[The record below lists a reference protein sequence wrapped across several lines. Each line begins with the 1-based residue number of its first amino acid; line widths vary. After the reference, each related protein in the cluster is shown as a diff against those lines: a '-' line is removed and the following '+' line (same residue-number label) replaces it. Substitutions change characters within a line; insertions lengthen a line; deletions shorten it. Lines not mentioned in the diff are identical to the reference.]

1 MRGVGTAP
9 VCTRRLLRT
18 SSRERWT
25 ISSDDVRCKQTDTK
39 IFASKTLV
47 LVLCTRR
54 PLLVYGKNL
63 SSQIALKGARGA
75 MRKIRRGT
83 GWVSALIALLIA
95 AAGCDA
101 QHVPSIKRVTRLE
114 VPRESKNPTLRM
126 WGSTEHSKQY

>member
-1 MRGVGTAP
+1 M
-9 VCTRRLLRT
+9 RT

-47 LVLCTRR
+47 FDLRLCTRR
-54 PLLVYGKNL
+54 PLLVSGKNL

-114 VPRESKNPTLRM
+114 VPRDARNPD
-126 WGSTEHSKQY
+126 